1 MFKRNV
7 LNNLCALIFSIY
19 TTFLF
24 YDFFNLRIRMLLL
37 IILISFVIF
46 KLIFGRALKKDR
58 KETVISLF
66 VACVITVVFSNF
78 FVFSLKPTQ
87 ITITPLDSKKSNVVI
102 MSYLEVNHQVVDL
115 KKYDIADGW
124 YHSYN
129 LIVSN
134 DKTSHPLVINV
145 DKCFNCKMVFEKRSC
160 SDRVKITWG
169 QNNTEEINLYSK
181 GESSI
186 VKEISPIEC
195 QYFQST
201 IKGIASV
208 IYLSFIIICFWN
220 YFISFS
226 IDKRKVIIM
235 FVAILVVRFLY
246 YSKVNL
252 LYMYPDS
259 FTYTYSTLKEIFTS
273 LDVRTPVYRFIVAF
287 NGIIFGESFKLI
299 ITIIEQIV
307 SSVVSIL
314 FFYKI
319 LKKLFSNNA
328 IIFIFTIVYGIN
340 PALMGFDCV
349 ILTESFAISWFVV
362 LLYFLISYIKEE
374 RIEYGIMSV
383 FLAFLLTFLRPSS
396 QIYMYCILLFLLIK
410 AVIFRM
416 KNDFKCLLFSLLT
429 VVLMLG
435 YSFAFQQ
442 KYTLFSISDPMPRQL
457 LYVVMEQKLYI
468 DSKDQ
473 IFVNRIEE
481 SLENRNNEMS
491 WDAMIDV
498 MQYYTLNEVQEK
510 SIQCIKNNP
519 TKYIKYQI
527 KLTKQLFFERFTGYN
542 QYLINN
548 NNGLVNILDI
558 LNIYT
563 IGSVYVIMLIE
574 LIIVCYYWI
583 KKKNSW
589 IHLGFFGFLIGTVLT
604 TVIGT
609 NAEFPRTMILVLPI
623 EIICI
628 SIYLNILIKNIH

>member
-1 MFKRNV
+1 
-7 LNNLCALIFSIY
+7 
-19 TTFLF
+19 
-24 YDFFNLRIRMLLL
+24 
-37 IILISFVIF
+37 
-46 KLIFGRALKKDR
+46 
-58 KETVISLF
+58 
-66 VACVITVVFSNF
+66 
-78 FVFSLKPTQ
+78 
-87 ITITPLDSKKSNVVI
+87 
-102 MSYLEVNHQVVDL
+102 
-115 KKYDIADGW
+115 
-124 YHSYN
+124 
-129 LIVSN
+129 
-134 DKTSHPLVINV
+134 
-145 DKCFNCKMVFEKRSC
+145 
-160 SDRVKITWG
+160 
-169 QNNTEEINLYSK
+169 
-181 GESSI
+181 
-186 VKEISPIEC
+186 
-195 QYFQST
+195 
-201 IKGIASV
+201 
-208 IYLSFIIICFWN
+208 
-220 YFISFS
+220 
-226 IDKRKVIIM
+226 
-235 FVAILVVRFLY
+235 
-246 YSKVNL
+246 
-252 LYMYPDS
+252 
-259 FTYTYSTLKEIFTS
+259 
-273 LDVRTPVYRFIVAF
+273 
-287 NGIIFGESFKLI
+287 
-299 ITIIEQIV
+299 
-307 SSVVSIL
+307 
-314 FFYKI
+314 
-319 LKKLFSNNA
+319 
-328 IIFIFTIVYGIN
+328 
-340 PALMGFDCV
+340 
-349 ILTESFAISWFVV
+349 
-362 LLYFLISYIKEE
+362 
-374 RIEYGIMSV
+374 
-383 FLAFLLTFLRPSS
+383 
-396 QIYMYCILLFLLIK
+396 MYCILLFLLIK

-628 SIYLNILIKNIH
+628 SIYLNILIKKYSLD

>member
-1 MFKRNV
+1 
-7 LNNLCALIFSIY
+7 
-19 TTFLF
+19 
-24 YDFFNLRIRMLLL
+24 
-37 IILISFVIF
+37 
-46 KLIFGRALKKDR
+46 
-58 KETVISLF
+58 
-66 VACVITVVFSNF
+66 
-78 FVFSLKPTQ
+78 
-87 ITITPLDSKKSNVVI
+87 
-102 MSYLEVNHQVVDL
+102 
-115 KKYDIADGW
+115 
-124 YHSYN
+124 
-129 LIVSN
+129 
-134 DKTSHPLVINV
+134 
-145 DKCFNCKMVFEKRSC
+145 
-160 SDRVKITWG
+160 
-169 QNNTEEINLYSK
+169 
-181 GESSI
+181 
-186 VKEISPIEC
+186 
-195 QYFQST
+195 
-201 IKGIASV
+201 
-208 IYLSFIIICFWN
+208 
-220 YFISFS
+220 
-226 IDKRKVIIM
+226 
-235 FVAILVVRFLY
+235 
-246 YSKVNL
+246 
-252 LYMYPDS
+252 MYPDS

-307 SSVVSIL
+307 SSVVSIV